1 MKTSARNQFA
11 GTVGSVSAGAVNDEI
26 EIVLPGGAT
35 IVAIVTHR
43 SAESLGLKPGIAAIA
58 LIKASHVLL
67 AVDLGPTKVSAR
79 NQLRGEVRSV
89 TAGAVNSE
97 VTLELDDGDLLVAI
111 VTASSVTALG
121 LAPGVKAA
129 ALIKASD
136 VIVAVPS

>member
-1 MKTSARNQFA
+1 MKTSARNQLA
-11 GTVGSVSAGAVNDEI
+11 GTVGTVRPGAVNDEI

-43 SAESLGLKPGIAAIA
+43 SVQSLDLKPGIAAIA
-58 LIKASHVLL
+58 LVKASHVLV
-67 AVDLGPTKVSAR
+67 AVGLGPAKVSAR
-79 NQLRGEVRSV
+79 NQLHGEIRSV
-89 TAGAVNSE
+89 VAGGVNSE
-97 VTLELDDGDLLVAI
+97 VTLALDDGDLLVAI
-111 VTASSVTALG
+111 VTTSSVNALG